1 MNYKIADD
9 FVVASKQ
16 NYSVK
21 DFINLTCKNLGI
33 KILWSGKGLKETGKD
48 SKGRT
53 LINVNKK
60 FFRPSDVNNLF
71 GNPSKAIRKLKWKK
85 KYDLNALIK
94 DMILFEKKKY
104 FK

>member
-1 MNYKIADD
+1 MLLQQK
-9 FVVASKQ
+9 K

-33 KILWSGKGLKETGKD
+33 KILWSGKGLKEVGKD
-48 SKGRT
+48 SQGRT
-53 LINVNKK
+53 LININKS
-60 FFRPSDVNNLF
+60 FFRPLDVNNLF
-71 GNPSKAIRKLKWKK
+71 GDASKAIRKLKWKR
-85 KYDLNALIK
+85 KYDINALIK